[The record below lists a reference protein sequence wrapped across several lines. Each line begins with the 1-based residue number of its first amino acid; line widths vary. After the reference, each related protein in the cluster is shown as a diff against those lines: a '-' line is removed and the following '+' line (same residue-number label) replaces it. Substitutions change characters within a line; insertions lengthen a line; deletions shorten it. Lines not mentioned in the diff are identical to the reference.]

1 MGAAVVFDDGI
12 RVEMQALL
20 TVRSKCPVWVP
31 DVGAR
36 CG

>member
-1 MGAAVVFDDGI
+1 MGAAGVLDDRI
-12 RVEMQALL
+12 RVTMQALL

>member
-1 MGAAVVFDDGI
+1 MGAGEVLDDHI
-12 RVEMQALL
+12 RMEMQALL
-20 TVRSKCPVWVP
+20 TVRSKCPVWVL